1 MGKWIGLGD
10 KMDFNK
16 RMYYVFEVERKIE
29 IVFEFEICALYT
41 SRAILFSDCEVV
53 EQRLRK
59 F

>member
-1 MGKWIGLGD
+1 
-10 KMDFNK
+10 MDFNK